1 MAEKHSTETTLV
13 KPQSNIFL
21 NVDQYKITELAL
33 IDLPAEF
40 DTVGH
45 ERLFSM
51 DCLFFWNKF
60 SSYLQSKSQRVIING
75 VRSV

>member
-13 KPQSNIFL
+13 KPQSNICV

-40 DTVGH
+40 DTF
-45 ERLFSM
+45 ERLFSIM

-60 SSYLQSKSQRVIING
+60 SSYLQ
-75 VRSV
+75 